1 MAWCIQPGGGGRALH
16 CVRSPSLRMRR
27 LSLAFGLAAFLAFLP
42 SSLAQDVAPEP
53 GESFVR
59 ARVME
64 IVREERSDA
73 GGMER
78 TLQQV
83 RLRLLDGA
91 EKGEEILLENAVIGD
106 REGMRLG
113 AGETVVAR
121 MLVKVDG
128 SVEYVAAERYRLPG
142 MGMLLVFFLILTVIF
157 GRLTGLRSLL
167 GLAVS
172 ILILVFYVVPFIARG
187 SNPVLV
193 SLVGSVAIACT
204 SLFLAHGFTRRTSV
218 AFLSTAV
225 TLACSVVLAF
235 VFVRVARLFG
245 MGSEEAL
252 FLQGG
257 GFGNV
262 DLRGLL
268 LGGIIIG
275 TLGVLDDITTA
286 QTAAV
291 DEVHKAN
298 PALGRAALLRAGFS
312 VGREHIAS
320 LINTLALAYAGASLP
335 LLLLFTADVGQ
346 PLWVTLNS
354 EFLAEE
360 IIRTLVGSSALLLAV
375 PISTWFAVGLLG
387 RKRA

>member
-1 MAWCIQPGGGGRALH
+1 
-16 CVRSPSLRMRR
+16 MRR